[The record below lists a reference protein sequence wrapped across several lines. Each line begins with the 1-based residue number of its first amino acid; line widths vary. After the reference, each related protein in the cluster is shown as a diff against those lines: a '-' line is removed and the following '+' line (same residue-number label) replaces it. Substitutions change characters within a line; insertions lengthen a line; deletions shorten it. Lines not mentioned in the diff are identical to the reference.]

1 MFADPIGYAFFG
13 IYGLALVLMVGSRF
27 KVVAPA
33 VFSYVIVVIAALVR
47 YAQFGLDAPDAV
59 YYDQIAAA
67 MAQGEASAAIS
78 AGKEGLSQTLAL
90 VYSVFGHDPVYGL
103 WLNAI
108 ACALVVAMMGGIAQR
123 LGMPIKSASW
133 IAAVYP
139 AFIVWGTL
147 LLREAMVWLCLAVLI
162 FAVAGIVKGVG
173 KAGWNVAL
181 LIVAFVALLAFRGS
195 IGIAV
200 LVASLAAIVLSRRR
214 DRKQEVLTYAVV
226 ALVLVVAY
234 ATPLS
239 AQIEGI
245 FERYTFERLEISREA
260 LQRTG
265 DTGFSTGSGAP
276 FLVAI
281 SVLPRVLAGPF
292 IWEINTVGPAGVIEG
307 ALWLILLVLAI
318 RGWARLSERRSAN
331 VLIIP
336 ALVLIYVLAMT
347 SGNYGTMI
355 RLRTQVA
362 VLLIPLA
369 AAGLSRMHGARRA
382 DSKTKRTAA
391 ATSAIR
397 GTK

>member
-13 IYGLALVLMVGSRF
+13 VYGLAVVIMVASRF

-33 VFSYVIVVIAALVR
+33 VFSYVVVVATALIR

-59 YYDQIAAA
+59 YYDQMAAA
-67 MAQGEASAAIS
+67 IAQGETSGAIS
-78 AGKEGLSQTLAL
+78 AGKEGLSQTLAV
-90 VYSVFGHDPVYGL
+90 VYSVLGHDPVYGL

-108 ACALVVAMMGGIAQR
+108 ACALMVAMVGGISHR
-123 LGMPIKSASW
+123 LNMPVKTAAW

-139 AFIVWGTL
+139 AFLVWGTL
-147 LLREAMVWLCLAVLI
+147 LLREAIVWLCLATLLY
-162 FAVAGIVKGVG
+162 AVAGIVKHVG
-173 KAGWNVAL
+173 RVGWNVVL
-181 LIVAFVALLAFRGS
+181 LIVAFAALLAFRGS

-200 LVASLAAIVLSRRR
+200 LVASLAAIVLSQSR
-214 DRKQEVLTYAVV
+214 DRKREWLTYVIV
-226 ALVLVVAY
+226 ALVLIVAY
-234 ATPLS
+234 ASPLS

-245 FERYTFERLEISREA
+245 FERYTFERVEISREA

-265 DTGFSTGSGAP
+265 DTGFATGSGAP

-307 ALWLILLVLAI
+307 VLWLLLLILAI
-318 RGWARLSERRSAN
+318 RGWVRLTDRRSAN
-331 VLIIP
+331 VLVIP

-347 SGNYGTMI
+347 SGNYGTMV

-362 VLLIPLA
+362 LMLIPLA
-369 AAGLSRMHGARRA
+369 AAGLSRVRKAVRNRGG
-382 DSKTKRTAA
+382 SKRP
-391 ATSAIR
+391 ATIATEAER
-397 GTK
+397 